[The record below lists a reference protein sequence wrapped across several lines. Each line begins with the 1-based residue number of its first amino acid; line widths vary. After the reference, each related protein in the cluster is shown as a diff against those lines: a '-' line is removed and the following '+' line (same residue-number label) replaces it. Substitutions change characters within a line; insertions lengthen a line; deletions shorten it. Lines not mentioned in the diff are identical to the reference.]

1 MKHFLVVGAGGFIAG
16 HLVNRLLTE
25 GCKVTAVD
33 IKPLEFWFQK
43 FDKAQNYH
51 LDMSDYINCEKMTE
65 NIITYNVQR
74 FAKFN
79 NNVSDFIL
87 SFLFNLMGRAL
98 QFKSIFDAI
107 NDNLKNQYYVDIA
120 NQYGRM
126 VRIIFDFE
134 PEVASS
140 LLSAGLAGYSM
151 NSTEWEGVL

>member
-1 MKHFLVVGAGGFIAG
+1 MNLSRAIAG
-16 HLVNRLLTE
+16 N
-25 GCKVTAVD
+25 
-33 IKPLEFWFQK
+33 F
-43 FDKAQNYH
+43 
-51 LDMSDYINCEKMTE
+51 SDSIVYCEKMSE

-140 LLSAGLAGYSM
+140 LLSAGLAGYGM
-151 NSTEWEGVL
+151 NSTEWDGVL